1 MATESQILRTSTR
14 FARAKHFYYGFGR
27 YTIKV
32 QIIFHRTRPW
42 LLLLR
47 LLGAASTWGLAS
59 NENWCTRVFGYGV
72 LVTSLLAILTPVAAR
87 YHVMALI
94 TVRIFQGLFL
104 VCIFYY
110 LFCFHQ
116 SFRFWSLNKYV
127 NKNHGLSKK
136 SQKRSK
142 SIWLFFFFCVWVALS
157 SKQTQM
163 G

>member
-59 NENWCTRVFGYGV
+59 NENWWHT
-72 LVTSLLAILTPVAAR
+72 
-87 YHVMALI
+87 
-94 TVRIFQGLFL
+94 
-104 VCIFYY
+104 
-110 LFCFHQ
+110 
-116 SFRFWSLNKYV
+116 
-127 NKNHGLSKK
+127 
-136 SQKRSK
+136 
-142 SIWLFFFFCVWVALS
+142 CVWLWSTGDISVSNSNPSSSQVSCNGPNYGSNFPGTIFGMYILLFILFS
-157 SKQTQM
+157 SKFQILVS
-163 G
+163 